1 MQSVDAARPLR
12 ILEIGPD
19 CLFALAVPAQTEFFW
34 TGIRLRGNVRRR
46 FGRFGGIKRAL
57 GPIRFVRTLLKLRRG
72 EYDLLVVHAA
82 PYAPWHP
89 RSFLTSLRNW
99 NVLSPIGL
107 FANFAWRIVHLFH
120 SVPIITLDLD
130 DSFGIGRH
138 NFFQIVPIFTL
149 DLNESLGM
157 GGKIFFLLDVS
168 KAYFKREL
176 PADRWHVF
184 FGTSYRDLP
193 SRRRRSKARNR
204 RRVGKL
210 APISYG
216 YFYFPF
222 DFSQQQKSN
231 DVFFAGNAD
240 PNSTARSDGLQ
251 ELLAL
256 REEGYAIDIASE
268 RLPLPEFFRRL
279 SAAWLAWS
287 PAGYGWDC
295 ARHYE
300 APLAGTV
307 PLINYPTIVRHPPLR
322 DGEHCILYAAERG
335 ALANAVRAA
344 LADKERLKRIAR
356 AAAVHVREHHTLRAR
371 AEYIVTTV
379 LGRRLDGSSTE
390 RAL

>member
-1 MQSVDAARPLR
+1 MTIIDAERPLR
-12 ILEIGPD
+12 ILEIGGD
-19 CLFALAVPAQTEFFW
+19 CLFALAAPAQTEFYW
-34 TGIRLRGNVRRR
+34 TGIRLRGNVRQR
-46 FGRFGGIKRAL
+46 FGRLGGIKRVL
-57 GPIRFVRTLLKLRRG
+57 GPIRFVRTLLELRRH

-82 PYAPWHP
+82 PFAPWHP
-89 RSFLTSLRNW
+89 RSFLTALRAW
-99 NVLSPIGL
+99 NVLSPLGL

-120 SVPIITLDLD
+120 GVPVVTLDLG

-138 NFFQIVPIFTL
+138 NFF
-149 DLNESLGM
+149 
-157 GGKIFFLLDVS
+157 LLDVS
-168 KAYFKREL
+168 KVYFKREL

-184 FGTSYRDLP
+184 FSSSYRDLP
-193 SRRRRSKARNR
+193 SRRRRGKAKNR
-204 RRVGKL
+204 RRLLKL
-210 APISYG
+210 TPISYG
-216 YFYFPF
+216 LFYFPP
-222 DFSQQQKSN
+222 DFRQEQKSS

-240 PNSTARSDGLQ
+240 PNSTVRSDGLQ

-256 REEGYAIDIASE
+256 RDEGYAIDIASE

-307 PLINYPTIVRHPPLR
+307 PLINYPTIVRHRPLR

-356 AAAVHVREHHTLRAR
+356 AAAAHVREHHTLRAR
-371 AEYIVTTV
+371 AEYVVTTA

>member
-19 CLFALAVPAQTEFFW
+19 CLFALAAPAQTEFFW

-46 FGRFGGIKRAL
+46 FGRFGGIKRVL
-57 GPIRFVRTLLKLRRG
+57 GPIRFVRTLLRLRRG

-138 NFFQIVPIFTL
+138 NFF
-149 DLNESLGM
+149 
-157 GGKIFFLLDVS
+157 LLDVS

-222 DFSQQQKSN
+222 DLSQEQKSS

-240 PNSTARSDGLQ
+240 PNSTVRSDGVQ

-268 RLPLPEFFRRL
+268 RLPLPEFYRRL

-307 PLINYPTIVRHPPLR
+307 PLINYPTIVRHRPLR
-322 DGEHCILYAAERG
+322 DGEHCILYPAERG
-335 ALANAVRAA
+335 ALANAVRTA

-356 AAAVHVREHHTLRAR
+356 AAEAHVREHHTPRAR
-371 AEYIVTTV
+371 AEYVVTTV